1 MKSKNNKVIYEYD
14 LVPYPRKLWVVI
26 GADYEFIKSK
36 FRWNK
41 KEDGSM
47 EFPTDDPWSAKSA
60 ALTFG
65 DIEDKATQ
73 DYGILLWIMNDL
85 DNRDI
90 VHESFHILSTLFD
103 EMGISYDANNQE
115 VFSYPMAQIY
125 SYVETALKSHK
136 KK

>member
-26 GADYEFIKSK
+26 GADYEFIKNK
-36 FRWNK
+36 FKWNK
-41 KEDGSM
+41 KDDGSM
-47 EFPTDDPWSAKSA
+47 EFPADDPWSATSA

>member
-1 MKSKNNKVIYEYD
+1 
-14 LVPYPRKLWVVI
+14 
-26 GADYEFIKSK
+26 
-36 FRWNK
+36 
-41 KEDGSM
+41 M
-47 EFPTDDPWSAKSA
+47 EFPTDDPWSATSA